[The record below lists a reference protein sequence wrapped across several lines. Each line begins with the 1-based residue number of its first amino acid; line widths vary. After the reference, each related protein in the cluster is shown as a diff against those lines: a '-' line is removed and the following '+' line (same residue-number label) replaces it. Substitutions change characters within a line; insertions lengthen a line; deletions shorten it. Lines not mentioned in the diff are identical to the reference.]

1 MAVLADLFAQFFLL
15 AFVAFG
21 GASALLPE
29 LHRVVVE
36 NRHWLDDTTFTQLFA
51 IAQAAPGPNVL
62 VVTLIGWEIAGI
74 PGALLATLGICLPMS
89 LLIFLLFGHWERF
102 RQATWRE
109 AIQLGVAPLAVGLVA
124 SSGFLIATTAMP
136 HWTYW
141 PGWLLLG
148 MVVVL
153 QMKTKLHP
161 LWLIGAGAALG
172 LLGWV

>member
-1 MAVLADLFAQFFLL
+1 MPVLLDLFLQFFLL

-62 VVTLIGWEIAGI
+62 VVTLIGWEVAGVG
-74 PGALLATLGICLPMS
+74 GALAATLGMCLPMS

-102 RQATWRE
+102 RDAPWRQ

-124 SSGFLIATTAMP
+124 SSAFLIARTTSP
-136 HWTYW
+136 NLI
-141 PGWLLLG
+141 GWLL
-148 MVVVL
+148 VL
-153 QMKTKLHP
+153 SVILLQLHTRIHP
-161 LWLIGAGAALG
+161 LWLIAGGAMCGVLG
-172 LLGWV
+172 LV

>member
-1 MAVLADLFAQFFLL
+1 MPVLLDLFLQFFLL

-62 VVTLIGWEIAGI
+62 VVTLIGWEVAGVG
-74 PGALLATLGICLPMS
+74 GALAATLGMCLPMS

-102 RQATWRE
+102 RDAPWRQ

-124 SSGFLIATTAMP
+124 SSAFLIARTTSP
-136 HWTYW
+136 NLT
-141 PGWLLLG
+141 GWLL
-148 MVVVL
+148 VL
-153 QMKTKLHP
+153 SVILLQLHTRIHP
-161 LWLIGAGAALG
+161 LWLIAGGAVCGVLG
-172 LLGWV
+172 LV

>member
-1 MAVLADLFAQFFLL
+1 MPVLLDLFLQFFLL

-62 VVTLIGWEIAGI
+62 VVTLIGWEVAGVG
-74 PGALLATLGICLPMS
+74 GALAATLGMCLPMS

-102 RQATWRE
+102 RDAPWRQ

-124 SSGFLIATTAMP
+124 SSAFLIARTTS
-136 HWTYW
+136 HNLI
-141 PGWLLLG
+141 GWLL
-148 MVVVL
+148 VL
-153 QMKTKLHP
+153 SVILLQLHTRIHP
-161 LWLIGAGAALG
+161 LWLIAGGAMCGVLG
-172 LLGWV
+172 LV

>member
-1 MAVLADLFAQFFLL
+1 MPVLLDLFLQFFLL

-62 VVTLIGWEIAGI
+62 VVTLIGWEVGGVG
-74 PGALLATLGICLPMS
+74 GALAATLGMCLPMS

-102 RQATWRE
+102 RDAPWRQ

-124 SSGFLIATTAMP
+124 SSAFLIARTTSP
-136 HWTYW
+136 NLI
-141 PGWLLLG
+141 GWLL
-148 MVVVL
+148 VL
-153 QMKTKLHP
+153 SVILLQLHTRIHP
-161 LWLIGAGAALG
+161 LWLIAGGAMCGVLG
-172 LLGWV
+172 LV